1 MTATDAGQI
10 MYDDVTY
17 ETDGGIATITIDRPD
32 AYNAFTRETL
42 LDLNGAIREAR
53 EDEGVYAM
61 VLSGAGDAF
70 CAGADVTSMPDWGDM
85 HMEEYAGYLWIVQNV
100 VRQLRA
106 AATPSVAAVNGPAV
120 GAGCDFALACDVR
133 IVGPDA
139 LLREGFVNVGLVPG
153 DGGAWLLPRL
163 IGEAK
168 AKEYLLTGRDITPEE
183 AVDIGLAVEERS
195 DTLAGAREFAAEMR
209 DLPAIAVRRT
219 NQLVDPEQPFEAYC
233 ERAIAYQWE
242 CVNDPEHAEAVAAFG
257 EDREPEY
264 DREYV

>member
-1 MTATDAGQI
+1 
-10 MYDDVTY
+10 MYDDVAY
-17 ETDGGIATITIDRPD
+17 ETDDGIAEITIDRPE
-32 AYNAFTRETL
+32 AYNAFTRETVL
-42 LDLNGAIREAR
+42 ELNEAIRAAR
-53 EDEGVYAM
+53 EDDGVYAM
-61 VLSGAGDAF
+61 VLTGAGEAF
-70 CAGADVTSMPDWGDM
+70 CAGADVTEMPDWEGM
-85 HMEEYAGYLWIVQNV
+85 RMEEYAGYLWAVQNV

-139 LLREGFVNVGLVPG
+139 SLREGFVNVGLVPG

-163 IGEAK
+163 VGEAK
-168 AKEYLLTGRDITPEE
+168 AKEYLLTGREITPQE
-183 AVDIGLAVEERS
+183 AVEIGLAVEERS
-195 DTLAGAREFAAEMR
+195 DPAVGAREFAAEMR
-209 DLPAIAVRRT
+209 DLPATAVRHT
-219 NQLVDPEQPFEAYC
+219 NRLVDPEQSFEAYC

-264 DREYV
+264 DREYA